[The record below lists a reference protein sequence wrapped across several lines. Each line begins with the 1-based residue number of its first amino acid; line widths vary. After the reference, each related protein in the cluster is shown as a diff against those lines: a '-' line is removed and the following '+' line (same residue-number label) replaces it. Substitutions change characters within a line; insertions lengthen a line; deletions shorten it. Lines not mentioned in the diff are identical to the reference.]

1 MHVVFALYE
10 AVTALDLVGP
20 YQVFS
25 VAPDV
30 RVTLAASERGPKRT
44 DSGMIIHAERALRDV
59 SDADLIVV
67 PGTGRPDVP
76 LADEALLAWLRDAG
90 PKARWTCSVCT
101 GSLLLGAAG
110 LLRGRRATTHW
121 LAHNALRDFGAEPVH
136 ERVVFDGNIVTAAG
150 VSAGIDM
157 ALTVL
162 ARVAGESTARA
173 VQLGI
178 EYDPQP
184 PFQIGSAQNA
194 DPQLVDLAT
203 RLLTEAAAKFQKTPA
218 VIP

>member
-25 VAPDV
+25 MAPNT
-30 RVTLAASERGPKRT
+30 RVTLAASEAGPKRT
-44 DSGMIIHAERALRDV
+44 DSGMVIHAERALRDV
-59 SDADLIVV
+59 IDADLIVV
-67 PGTGRPDVP
+67 PGTGQPNVP
-76 LADEALLAWLRDAG
+76 LADEGLIGWLRTQG
-90 PKARWTCSVCT
+90 PKAKWTCSVCT

-121 LAHNALRDFGAEPVH
+121 LAHNALREFGAEPVH
-136 ERVVFDGNIVTAAG
+136 ERVVFDGNVVTGAG

-157 ALTVL
+157 ALSVL
-162 ARVAGESTARA
+162 ARVADDDTARA

-184 PFQIGSAQNA
+184 PFQSGSVQRAE
-194 DPQLVDLAT
+194 PHVVELAT
-203 RLLTEAAAKFQKTPA
+203 RLLMEASARYTELSKA
-218 VIP
+218 IP